1 MASEYSDNSWTISRG
16 NKVKFAEQL
25 RNAVDPS
32 TSAQFEMLFDYKF
45 NRPLPAENQ
54 TTSGSESKQ
63 LDMEDYY
70 DCLTAQDIKKTIKLV
85 EN

>member
-45 NRPLPAENQ
+45 NRELPA
-54 TTSGSESKQ
+54 
-63 LDMEDYY
+63 
-70 DCLTAQDIKKTIKLV
+70 
-85 EN
+85 